1 MLTFFS
7 LLALTFDFFLA
18 LHIPLG
24 ADFVPFLSSKS
35 AFIFSRLLR
44 WQLLSLHLDQ
54 SPQPH
59 PAQRPAGLP
68 WASLFPCRPLDPLFL
83 GSASTCLR
91 WAGAGQGQPQGLLL
105 CLALFVAPRVPV
117 SEWLC
122 MRLGPCGKTKNEL
135 YPLPSRSSW
144 SRGGKRGIHQT
155 EMEQGLY
162 YGLALRTGVGAEE
175 VPLQEP

>member
-68 WASLFPCRPLDPLFL
+68 WASLFPCRPLDPLFP

-122 MRLGPCGKTKNEL
+122 MRLGPCGKTMSYTPCPQEAHGLEEAREASTKQRWSKGCTMDWLSGQVWEL
-135 YPLPSRSSW
+135 RRCPYKS
-144 SRGGKRGIHQT
+144 HN
-155 EMEQGLY
+155 
-162 YGLALRTGVGAEE
+162 
-175 VPLQEP
+175 